1 MEPNTEKNQQAEA
14 QETAQETAKTAEATA
29 AEETTAT
36 ESAEQPET
44 ATAEAESTT
53 EEDQHMKKKEL
64 KAALEKAEAALA
76 DHKDQHLRLMAEYQ
90 NYRNRTTEEEYQKCV
105 NVVVEYIN
113 QHLGEDIDLKSLAR
127 ISNFSPFYFH
137 RIMKAFLGEPIGT
150 FIVRTR
156 TEAAARLLRYS
167 DIPIA
172 DIAYRIGYSSPS
184 SLSKVFRQFYGISP
198 LEYRNNKNFVI
209 MKPAIIRPDLELKS
223 EIKSIPARNVI
234 YIRLSGDYKL
244 NDYGGTWGRLW
255 QFIKEQK
262 LPMGDFSPLC
272 IYHDDPKVTPAEK
285 LRTDVCMVMP
295 VQVAPKGDVGFKTLP
310 AGRYAIFLYK
320 GPYDN
325 LQAVYDTIYGKCLP
339 EMECTL
345 RDEPSAERY
354 LNNPCETAPEKLLTE
369 IYIPVE

>member
-1 MEPNTEKNQQAEA
+1 M
-14 QETAQETAKTAEATA
+14 
-29 AEETTAT
+29 
-36 ESAEQPET
+36 
-44 ATAEAESTT
+44 
-53 EEDQHMKKKEL
+53 
-64 KAALEKAEAALA
+64 
-76 DHKDQHLRLMAEYQ
+76 
-90 NYRNRTTEEEYQKCV
+90 
-105 NVVVEYIN
+105 EYIN
-113 QHLGEDIDLKSLAR
+113 QHLGEEIDLKSLAKV
-127 ISNFSPFYFH
+127 SNFSPFYFH

-209 MKPAIIRPDLELKS
+209 MKPAIIRPELELKS
-223 EIKSIPARNVI
+223 EIKNVPARNVI

-255 QFIKEQK
+255 QFVKEQN
-262 LPMGDFSPLC
+262 LPIGDFNPLC

-320 GPYDN
+320 GSYDN
-325 LQAVYDTIYGKCLP
+325 LQAVYDTIYGKYLP

-345 RDEPSAERY
+345 RDEDSAERY
-354 LNNPCETAPEKLLTE
+354 LNDPCKTAPEELLTE

>member
-1 MEPNTEKNQQAEA
+1 MQQK
-14 QETAQETAKTAEATA
+14 KTT
-29 AEETTAT
+29 
-36 ESAEQPET
+36 Q
-44 ATAEAESTT
+44 
-53 EEDQHMKKKEL
+53 
-64 KAALEKAEAALA
+64 
-76 DHKDQHLRLMAEYQ
+76 
-90 NYRNRTTEEEYQKCV
+90 EEYQKCV
-105 NVVVEYIN
+105 NAVVDYIN
-113 QHLGEDIDLKSLAR
+113 RHLGEEIDLKSLAK

-137 RIMKAFLGEPIGT
+137 RIMKAFLGEPLGT

-167 DIPIA
+167 DVPVA

-184 SLSKVFRQFYGISP
+184 SLSKVFKQFYGISP

-209 MKPAIIRPDLELKS
+209 MKPAIIKPDLELKK
-223 EIKSIPARNVI
+223 EIRNVPERNVI

-244 NDYGGTWGRLW
+244 NDYCGTWMRLY
-255 QFIKEQK
+255 QFAKEEN
-262 LPMGDFSPLC
+262 LSVGEPEPLC
-272 IYHDDPKVTPAEK
+272 IYYDDPKVTPTEK
-285 LRTDVCMVMP
+285 LRTDVCMVLP
-295 VQVAPKGDVGFKTLP
+295 AATTPKADIGFMKIP

-345 RDEPSAERY
+345 RDEASAERY
-354 LNNPCETAPEKLLTE
+354 LNNPMDTAPEDLLTE

>member
-1 MEPNTEKNQQAEA
+1 MQQK
-14 QETAQETAKTAEATA
+14 KTT
-29 AEETTAT
+29 
-36 ESAEQPET
+36 
-44 ATAEAESTT
+44 
-53 EEDQHMKKKEL
+53 K
-64 KAALEKAEAALA
+64 
-76 DHKDQHLRLMAEYQ
+76 
-90 NYRNRTTEEEYQKCV
+90 EEYQKCV

-255 QFIKEQK
+255 QFIKEHVIDK
-262 LPMGDFSPLC
+262 RIGSEWFWEVHPDGSPIADRPIVEPWKCPYHNGRMCMEIMERFS
-272 IYHDDPKVTPAEK
+272 
-285 LRTDVCMVMP
+285 
-295 VQVAPKGDVGFKTLP
+295 
-310 AGRYAIFLYK
+310 
-320 GPYDN
+320 
-325 LQAVYDTIYGKCLP
+325 
-339 EMECTL
+339 
-345 RDEPSAERY
+345 
-354 LNNPCETAPEKLLTE
+354 
-369 IYIPVE
+369 